1 MSELRVITLRFLA
14 FFRKQRGEEEFD
26 RELRSHLELL
36 AEENKRKGMTADEAH
51 YAALR
56 SFGGVEQTRENVRDQ
71 RGLPS
76 VESFFQDL
84 RYGVRMSWKWR
95 GLTAILALT
104 LALGIGANAAI
115 FSLVNAFLLRP
126 LPVAQPE
133 QIAVLAIQ
141 QKDAPVGS
149 SGFSYPE
156 FVDFQ
161 NQANSF
167 SSTFGLVLGTV
178 ELNAD
183 NRSDQ
188 CAANYVTAN
197 FFSSLGISPAA
208 GRFILPGEGEARGSQ
223 PVAVLGYSYW
233 QSRFGGD
240 VGAIGKRI
248 LIDGR
253 PATIVG
259 VAPPDFHGMFSIF
272 ETNVY
277 LPYSALAL
285 ERPANLIWSRRDIR
299 PLLVFTRLK
308 PGVSLSRAQASVDV
322 IVARLA
328 EQFPASDKFM
338 TVRVVPEKAARPIP
352 YANGFFTMAAAL
364 FLVLA
369 ALVLLLAALNVEN
382 LMLVRGTARQR
393 EMGIRAAL
401 GAGRHR
407 LIRQM
412 LTESL
417 LLAGLAGALGLL
429 LGYWASRLMGS
440 IHDTGMPIHLDSP
453 FDWRVF
459 AYTLALALAS
469 GILVGLLPAVH
480 ACSRDSNS
488 LLHLGGQGSVTTSS
502 LSGVRNFLVVAQV
515 AGSLALLVVAG
526 IFVDSLR
533 NARRLDL
540 GFAPDHLLN
549 VTLDPSRINYDQPRA
564 REFYRALEARISSLP
579 GVQSVSL
586 ASNVPMG
593 PFPSDAL
600 VSIEEHPV
608 PPGRSLPKIG
618 LNRVDS
624 DYFTTLRIPLLR
636 GRNFTEADNENS
648 PLVAIINQ
656 TMAAQ
661 YWPHEDP
668 LGKRF
673 SVKGPAGPFIE
684 VIGVVRDGKYKFV
697 SEDPSPHFYIPL
709 AQDFTFRQILQ
720 IRTTVPPQTLAAAVT
735 GEVSR
740 LAPALNIID
749 LRTMQESLE
758 GALGFYVFRLAAT
771 FASIIG
777 GAGLLLAIMGV
788 YGVVSFA
795 AAQRTREIGIRMALG
810 AGASDILSMVWRQGV
825 RLVAAGVIIGLVPAG
840 VLSRALWH
848 FVVGVSA
855 SDPLVYFVPLL
866 LIFVVGLAACWIPA
880 RKAMRVDPMVA
891 LRYE

>member
-1 MSELRVITLRFLA
+1 MTRARILLSRFFSLFRRSEQEL
-14 FFRKQRGEEEFD
+14 EFD
-26 RELRSHLELL
+26 QELRSHLDWL
-36 AEENKRKGMTADEAH
+36 AEENLRKGMTTEEAR
-51 YAALR
+51 YSALR
-56 SFGGVEQTRENVRDQ
+56 SFGGVEQAKMNHREQ

-84 RYGVRMSWKWR
+84 HYGFRMAWKWR

-104 LALGIGANAAI
+104 LALGIGANTAI
-115 FSLVNAFLLRP
+115 FSLVNSFLLRP
-126 LPVAQPE
+126 LPVAQP
-133 QIAVLAIQ
+133 QSIAVLAIQ

-156 FVDFQ
+156 LVDFR
-161 NQANSF
+161 NQADSF
-167 SSTFGLVLGTV
+167 SSIFGVVLGTV

-197 FFSSLGISPAA
+197 FFTSLGIAPAM
-208 GRFILPGEGEARGSQ
+208 GRFILPSEGEAQGIP
-223 PVAVLGYSYW
+223 PVAVIGYSYW
-233 QSRFGGD
+233 QNRFGGD
-240 VGAIGKRI
+240 SGAIGKHI
-248 LIDGR
+248 QIDGQ

-259 VAPPDFHGMFSIF
+259 VAPSDFHGMFSLF
-272 ETNVY
+272 ETDVY
-277 LPYSALAL
+277 LPYGALAL
-285 ERPANLIWSRRDIR
+285 EKPANLVWSRRDMR
-299 PLLVFTRLK
+299 PLLVFSRIK
-308 PGVSLSRAQASVDV
+308 PGVSIPQAQASVDV
-322 IVARLA
+322 IVQRLG

-352 YANGFFTMAAAL
+352 YANTFFTTAAGL

-369 ALVLLLAALNVEN
+369 GLVLLLAALNVEN

-401 GAGRHR
+401 GAGRNR

-412 LTESL
+412 LTECL
-417 LLAGLAGALGLL
+417 LLAVLAGAAGLVI
-429 LGYWASRLMGS
+429 GYWASRLMGS
-440 IHDTGMPIHLDSP
+440 IHPVGFPVHLDSN

-459 AYTLALALAS
+459 AYTLTLALAC
-469 GILVGLLPAVH
+469 GFLVGLLPAVH

-488 LLHLGGQGSVTTSS
+488 LLHQGGQGSATTPS
-502 LSGVRNFLVVAQV
+502 LPRVRNFLVVAQV

-526 IFVDSLR
+526 VFVDSLR
-533 NARRLDL
+533 NVRQLDL
-540 GFAPDHLLN
+540 GFEPDHLLN
-549 VTLDPSRINYDQPRA
+549 VTMDPSRIHYDAARA
-564 REFYRALEARISSLP
+564 KEFYLALESRVASLP

-593 PFPSDAL
+593 VFPSSAL
-600 VSIEEHPV
+600 VAIEEHPV
-608 PPGRSLPKIG
+608 PPGHSLPKIG
-618 LNRVDS
+618 LNRVDAA
-624 DYFTTLRIPLLR
+624 YFATMRIPILR
-636 GRNFTEADNENS
+636 GRNFSDVDDEHS
-648 PLVAIINQ
+648 PPVAIINQ

-673 SVKGPAGPFIE
+673 SLNGSAGTHIE
-684 VIGVVRDGKYKFV
+684 VVGMVRDSKYKFV
-697 SEDPSPHFYIPL
+697 SEDPSPFFYVPL
-709 AQDFTFRQILQ
+709 AQDFSFRQILQ
-720 IRTTVPPQTLAAAVT
+720 IRTTVLPQSLSAAVT
-735 GEVSR
+735 SEISR
-740 LAPALNIID
+740 LAPSLNIID

-777 GAGLLLAIMGV
+777 GVGLVLAVMGV

-810 AGASDILSMVWRQGV
+810 ADASDILSMVWRQGL
-825 RLVAAGVIIGLVPAG
+825 RLVLLGAVIGLVPAM
-840 VLSRALWH
+840 LLTRALWH
-848 FVVGVSA
+848 FVIGVSA
-855 SDPLVYFVPLL
+855 SDPPVYAAPLL
-866 LIFVVGLAACWIPA
+866 LIFAVGLAACWLPA
-880 RKAMRVDPMVA
+880 RKAMKVDPMVA

>member
-1 MSELRVITLRFLA
+1 MSELRVIILRFLA
-14 FFRKQRGEEEFD
+14 LFRRQRSEEEFD

-36 AEENKRKGMTADEAH
+36 AEENKRKGMTADEAR

-56 SFGGVEQTRENVRDQ
+56 SFGGVEQTKEDYRDQ

-95 GLTAILALT
+95 GMTAILALT
-104 LALGIGANAAI
+104 LALGIGANTAI

-156 FVDFQ
+156 FGDFR
-161 NQANSF
+161 NQAHAF
-167 SSTFGLVLGTV
+167 SSLFGLVLGTV

-183 NRSDQ
+183 GRSEQ
-188 CAANYVTAN
+188 CAASYLTAN
-197 FFSSLGISPAA
+197 FFSSLGILPAA
-208 GRFILPGEGEARGSQ
+208 GRFILPSEGEARGVQ

-233 QSRFGGD
+233 QNRFGGD
-240 VGAIGKRI
+240 PGAIGKHI
-248 LIDGR
+248 LVDGR

-272 ETNVY
+272 ETDVY
-277 LPYSALAL
+277 LPYSAL
-285 ERPANLIWSRRDIR
+285 EDEANSNLVWTNRDQRRI
-299 PLLVFTRLK
+299 LAFGRLK
-308 PGVSLSRAQASVDV
+308 PNARFAQAQASVDV
-322 IVARLA
+322 IVQRLA
-328 EQFPASDKFM
+328 GMYPASDKWM

-382 LMLVRGTARQR
+382 IMLVRGTVRRR
-393 EMGIRAAL
+393 EMGIRTAL

-407 LIRQM
+407 LVRQM
-412 LTESL
+412 LTECL
-417 LLAGLAGALGLL
+417 LLAALAGAAGLV
-429 LGYWASRLMGS
+429 LGYWVSRLMGS
-440 IHDTGMPIHLDSP
+440 IHATGMPIHMDSP

-459 AYTLALALAS
+459 AYTLALALIS
-469 GILVGLLPAVH
+469 GVLVGVLPAVH

-488 LLHLGGQGSVTTSS
+488 LLHQGGQGSTTTSS
-502 LSGVRNFLVVAQV
+502 LPRVRNFLVMAQV

-526 IFVDSLR
+526 VFVDSLR

-540 GFAPDHLLN
+540 GFEPDHLLN
-549 VTLDPSRINYDQPRA
+549 VTLDPSRIQYDQPRA
-564 REFYRALEARISSLP
+564 QEFYRSLESRARSLP

-593 PFPSDAL
+593 PFPASAS
-600 VSIEEHPV
+600 VSVEGHPV
-608 PPGRSLPKIG
+608 PPGHSPPKIG

-624 DYFTTLRIPLLR
+624 TYFATMRIPLLQ
-636 GRNFTEADNENS
+636 GRDFSEADNADS
-648 PLVAIINQ
+648 PLVAIINR

-661 YWPHEDP
+661 YWPREDP

-673 SVKGPAGPFIE
+673 SVQGPTGPFIE
-684 VIGVVRDGKYKFV
+684 IVGMARDAKYKFV
-697 SEDPSPHFYIPL
+697 SEDPSPYFYLPL
-709 AQDFTFRQILQ
+709 AQNFSFRQTLQ
-720 IRTTVPPQTLAAAVT
+720 VRTTVPSQSLAAAVT
-735 GEVSR
+735 GEVNT

-749 LRTMQESLE
+749 MRTMQESLE

-777 GAGLLLAIMGV
+777 GVGLLLAVMGV
-788 YGVVSFA
+788 YGVISFA
-795 AAQRTREIGIRMALG
+795 AAQRTREIGIRVALG
-810 AGASDILSMVWRQGV
+810 ASARDILTLVWKQGV
-825 RLVAAGVIIGLVPAG
+825 RLVAIGALIGLVPAA
-840 VLSRALWH
+840 LIRKALWH

-855 SDPLVYFVPLL
+855 GDPLVYFAPLL

-880 RKAMRVDPMVA
+880 RRAMKVDPMVA

>member
-1 MSELRVITLRFLA
+1 MRTLIARFLGLFRKAEMEQEFDAELRQHVDLQI
-14 FFRKQRGEEEFD
+14 
-26 RELRSHLELL
+26 
-36 AEENKRKGMTADEAH
+36 EENLKKGMSPSEAR

-56 SFGGVEQTRENVRDQ
+56 SLGGVEQIKENYRDQ
-71 RGLPS
+71 RGLPP

-84 RYGVRMSWKWR
+84 RYGFRMAWKWR

-104 LALGIGANAAI
+104 LALGIGANTAI

-126 LPVAQPE
+126 LPVAQP
-133 QIAVLAIQ
+133 QSIAVLAIQ

-156 FVDFQ
+156 FVDFRD
-161 NQANSF
+161 QADAF
-167 SSTFGLVLGTV
+167 SSIFGLVLGTV

-197 FFSSLGISPAA
+197 FFTSLGIAPAA
-208 GRFILPGEGEARGSQ
+208 GRFILPSEGEARGAQ

-233 QSRFGGD
+233 QNRFGGD
-240 VGAIGKRI
+240 TGAIGKHI
-248 LIDGR
+248 LINGR

-272 ETNVY
+272 ETDVY

-285 ERPANLIWSRRDIR
+285 EKPANLVWSRRDVR
-299 PLLVFTRLK
+299 PLLVFSRLK
-308 PGVSLSRAQASVDV
+308 PGVSFSQAQASVDV
-322 IVARLA
+322 IVERLA
-328 EQFPASDKFM
+328 EQFPATDSFM
-338 TVRVVPEKAARPIP
+338 TVRVLPEKACRPIP

-393 EMGIRAAL
+393 EMGIRTAL
-401 GAGRHR
+401 GAGRNR

-417 LLAGLAGALGLL
+417 VLAGLAAAVGLALGF
-429 LGYWASRLMGS
+429 WASRLMGS
-440 IHDTGMPIHLDSP
+440 IHATGMPIHLDST

-459 AYTLALALAS
+459 AYTLALGLAS

-488 LLHLGGQGSVTTSS
+488 LLHQGGHGSTPG
-502 LSGVRNFLVVAQV
+502 LPRVRNFLVVAQV

-526 IFVDSLR
+526 LFVDSLR

-540 GFAPDHLLN
+540 GFEPDHLLN
-549 VTLDPSRINYDQPRA
+549 VTLDPSRINYDKLHA
-564 REFYRALEARISSLP
+564 KEFYRALEVRVASMP
-579 GVQSVSL
+579 GVSSVSL

-593 PFPSDAL
+593 PFPGSAE

-608 PPGRSLPKIG
+608 APGHALPRIG
-618 LNRVDS
+618 MNRVDFT
-624 DYFTTLRIPLLR
+624 YFATMEIPLQR
-636 GRNFTEADNENS
+636 GRDFTEADNENS
-648 PLVAIINQ
+648 PPVAIINQ
-656 TMAAQ
+656 TMAGQ
-661 YWPHEDP
+661 FWPHEDP
-668 LGKRF
+668 LGRRF
-673 SVKGPAGPFIE
+673 SVKGSAGPFLE
-684 VIGVVRDGKYKFV
+684 VVGVARDGKYKFV
-697 SEDPSPHFYIPL
+697 SEDPSPYFYIPL

-720 IRTTVPPQTLAAAVT
+720 IRTTVPPQTLAATVT
-735 GEVSR
+735 GEVSK
-740 LAPALNIID
+740 LAPSLNIID

-758 GALGFYVFRLAAT
+758 GALGFYVFRLAAI
-771 FASIIG
+771 FASIISG
-777 GAGLLLAIMGV
+777 VGLLLAVIGV

-810 AGASDILSMVWRQGV
+810 AEEIDILSMVWKQGV
-825 RLVAAGVIIGLVPAG
+825 RLVAIGAVAGTVPAALLG
-840 VLSRALWH
+840 KALWH

-855 SDPLVYFVPLL
+855 ADPVVYFAPLL
-866 LIFVVGLAACWIPA
+866 VIFAVGLTACWIPA
-880 RKAMRVDPMVA
+880 RRAMKVDPMVA